1 MKSTQI
7 IYIFLA
13 FIAILMWNGFLIQ
26 RDTQLFNSYNHETAK
41 EKYCKN
47 LAHWHPDCNVE

>member
-1 MKSTQI
+1 MKLTQI
-7 IYIFLA
+7 TCIFLA
-13 FIAILMWNGFLIQ
+13 FIAILLWNGFLIQ

-47 LAHWHPDCNVE
+47 ITWHPDCDVE